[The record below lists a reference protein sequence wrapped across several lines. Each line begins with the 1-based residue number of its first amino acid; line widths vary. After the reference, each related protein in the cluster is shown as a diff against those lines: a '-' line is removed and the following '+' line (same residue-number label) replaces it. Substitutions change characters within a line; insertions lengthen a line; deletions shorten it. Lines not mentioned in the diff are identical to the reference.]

1 MNEVIFWGTR
11 GSLPVALTY
20 RDIREKIIGA
30 LIAANGKTFKNR
42 RHPAFRHQRHLWR
55 QLGVRRN
62 RRRRPR
68 AFHLRHG

>member
-30 LIAANGKTFKNR
+30 LIAANGKTFKGSSQKTE
-42 RHPAFRHQRHLWR
+42 FK
-55 QLGVRRN
+55 VR
-62 RRRRPR
+62 
-68 AFHLRHG
+68 